1 MDMTSPYTEK
11 EKIDRIFR
19 DIRARRARGE
29 RIVLGIQ
36 GVPPRKPLAGAIAL
50 SDEVIDLDMPIEG
63 IGRGLSEP
71 YLPRVYCS
79 IIRTIVANAISIK
92 GLTWLLLGT
101 GIDKCDGGR
110 FAAHQL
116 GKILDI
122 PVLGVENLEME
133 AQGYPICQS
142 DLPLFEKM
150 TLITRSVVR
159 PLLPAEKTALESR
172 RCRPA
177 AGFWG
182 VPPYDFDILKLFPNT
197 THVYGWTRCMENRTP
212 ADLELEMHVDP
223 GIPTVFYA
231 QTFCQKNSLA
241 YWLAQK
247 HDGLYVEVD
256 GRLTNSTRAKVEAF
270 IRLNGRGG

>member
-1 MDMTSPYTEK
+1 MTVPSTEK
-11 EKIDRIFR
+11 EKIERIFR

-36 GVPPRKPLAGAIAL
+36 GVPPKKLLADAIAL

-63 IGRGLSEP
+63 ISRGLSEP
-71 YLPRVYCS
+71 YVPRVYCS

-92 GLTWLLLGT
+92 GLTWLLLAT

-110 FAAHQL
+110 FAGHQL
-116 GKILDI
+116 ETILDI
-122 PVLGVENLEME
+122 PVIGAENLEMV
-133 AQGYPICQS
+133 AQGYPISQS
-142 DLPLFEKM
+142 NLPLFEKM
-150 TLITRSVVR
+150 TMITRSVVR
-159 PLLPAEKTALESR
+159 PLLPAEKSALESR
-172 RCRPA
+172 RCRPTV
-177 AGFWG
+177 GFWG
-182 VPPYDFDILKLFPNT
+182 VPPYDFDVLKLFPDT
-197 THVYGWTRCMENRTP
+197 SHVYGWTRCMENRTP
-212 ADLELEMHVDP
+212 ADLDLEMHVDP

-247 HDGLYVEVD
+247 HDGLYVEAD

-270 IRLNGRGG
+270 VRLNQLGRG